1 MDFNKFIGKC
11 MKLLSLPKIIWYKLF
26 WLKIKVNSWAIIR
39 WSPILRHKKLIKIW
53 ENFQLWRY
61 TRLSGNIE
69 IWNNVFINE
78 FWSINASISEEGKII
93 FWNDIMC
100 WPGVFFQSW
109 DHPFRKGEIY
119 MKAEGGKSA
128 PIIIWNNVRIGAK
141 AIILKGVTIWDNTV
155 IGAGSV
161 VTKSLPS
168 WVLAVWNPCRVI
180 KEI

>member
-11 MKLLSLPKIIWYKLF
+11 MKLLSLPKIIWYKLL

-39 WSPILRHKKLIKIW
+39 WFPILRHKKLVKIW
-53 ENFQLWRY
+53 ENFH
-61 TRLSGNIE
+61 
-69 IWNNVFINE
+69 
-78 FWSINASISEEGKII
+78 ASVSEDGKII

-119 MKAEGGKSA
+119 MKAEWGRSA

-141 AIILKGVTIWDNTV
+141 VIILKGVTIWDNTV
-155 IGAGSV
+155 VGAGSV

-168 WVLAVWNPCRVI
+168 WVLAVWNPCKVI